1 MANQS
6 STTKKVADAA
16 HTAVD
21 KGKDVA
27 DTAFDKAKDIGSA
40 VYDKAKDV
48 ASAAVDKADDAASAA
63 GGGLKTLADT
73 VRHNTP
79 HEGMMGAASTGVAS
93 ALESGG
99 RYLQEQG
106 LSGMAEDVTDLI
118 KRNPMLAVL
127 IGVGIGFLLAKAT
140 SSRS

>member
-40 VYDKAKDV
+40 VYDKAMT
-48 ASAAVDKADDAASAA
+48 SPRPRWTRPTTRRRRPAAA
-63 GGGLKTLADT
+63 
-73 VRHNTP
+73 
-79 HEGMMGAASTGVAS
+79 
-93 ALESGG
+93 
-99 RYLQEQG
+99 
-106 LSGMAEDVTDLI
+106 
-118 KRNPMLAVL
+118 
-127 IGVGIGFLLAKAT
+127 
-140 SSRS
+140 